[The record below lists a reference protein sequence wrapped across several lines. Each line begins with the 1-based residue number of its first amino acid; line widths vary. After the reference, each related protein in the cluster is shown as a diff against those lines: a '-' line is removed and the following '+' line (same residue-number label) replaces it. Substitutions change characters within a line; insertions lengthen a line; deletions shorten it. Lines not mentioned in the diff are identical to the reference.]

1 LTSGDAPAGFAV
13 REKYPQETPDLLTLA
28 RALGGAYD
36 ADALQ
41 RMAADLEH
49 QAGLVA
55 ERDDRALGF
64 VAWAPARRS
73 GVVELTWLAVAE
85 AERRRGIATALCD
98 AMETRLRA
106 RGAKS
111 VETSLLAAFVVLPE
125 VDRAR
130 RFLLARGYR
139 EVRVDVGHW
148 GAGKDRLLLRRT
160 V

>member
-1 LTSGDAPAGFAV
+1 MTPGDAPAPWVV
-13 REKYPQETPDLLTLA
+13 REKYPQETADLLALA
-28 RALGGAYD
+28 RTLGGAYD
-36 ADALQ
+36 ADALG
-41 RMAADLEH
+41 RMEADLGH

-55 ERDDRALGF
+55 ERGDAALGF
-64 VAWAPARRS
+64 VAWAPARRA

-85 AERRRGIATALCD
+85 AEQRRGVATALCD
-98 AMETRLRA
+98 AMEARLRS

-111 VETSLLAAFVVLPE
+111 VETSLLAAFVVLPA